1 MQVDSCCFL
10 RVSWT
15 KPSLQCW
22 HLYGLS
28 PVWIL
33 SWACIL
39 AFCTKPLPQNLHLCS
54 FKSIWI
60 FSCLRREPW
69 KKRKERAW
77 GLWNWISCLSKYVLP
92 EVGYSLL
99 QNLQGSPL
107 NSEWVLT
114 WAGKFLFRTF
124 LLHTSHS
131 TSYKRRV
138 ENESSNN
145 KFLKQPILGNKN

>member
-1 MQVDSCCFL
+1 MLLLACKLNKTFVTMLTFVRPFTSMNSFMGLHISLLYESFATKSTFVFFQIHMNFFVPSKRTL
-10 RVSWT
+10 KKKKGERV
-15 KPSLQCW
+15 
-22 HLYGLS
+22 
-28 PVWIL
+28 
-33 SWACIL
+33 
-39 AFCTKPLPQNLHLCS
+39 
-54 FKSIWI
+54 
-60 FSCLRREPW
+60 R
-69 KKRKERAW
+69 

-131 TSYKRRV
+131 TSYKRKN
-138 ENESSNN
+138 ENE
-145 KFLKQPILGNKN
+145 FHKQNVLCKKAYFRQ

>member
-1 MQVDSCCFL
+1 MLLLACKLNKAFVTMLTFVRPFTSMNSFVGLHISLLYETFSTKSTFVFFQIHMNFFMPSKRTL
-10 RVSWT
+10 R
-15 KPSLQCW
+15 
-22 HLYGLS
+22 
-28 PVWIL
+28 
-33 SWACIL
+33 
-39 AFCTKPLPQNLHLCS
+39 
-54 FKSIWI
+54 
-60 FSCLRREPW
+60 
-69 KKRKERAW
+69 KKGEKRVR

-131 TSYKRRV
+131 TSYKKERTTRMYFI
-138 ENESSNN
+138 N
-145 KFLKQPILGNKN
+145 KSV